1 MKPLIGIPCY
11 QDKPPQEIRTRYTL
25 HQNYIDALAAA
36 GAAPILLPLTLD
48 EAANQ
53 TIFDRLDAIVL
64 AGGDDVNPACYGQ
77 APHPK
82 TEVPDQDRDKLEI
95 SLTRWAIER
104 HKPLMAICRGIQL
117 LNVAAGGTLIHDIA
131 DCVPGALH
139 HTYPYDA
146 PELRGKPT
154 HAVTIESGSRLST
167 VFGTRAQTNSFHHQ
181 ALADIPNDF
190 RVVARA
196 ADGIVEAIERQNGSL
211 IFGVQWHPEDMYDT
225 DESMLNLFRMFVA
238 NIGQGD
244 S

>member
-25 HQNYIDALAAA
+25 HQNYINALAAA

-64 AGGDDVNPACYGQ
+64 AGGEDVNPACYGQ
-77 APHPK
+77 SPHPK
-82 TEVPDQDRDKLEI
+82 TEVPDPDRDRLEI
-95 SLTRWAIER
+95 SLTRWAVER

-117 LNVAAGGTLIHDIA
+117 LNVAMGGTLIQDIA

-139 HTYPYDA
+139 HTYPYDE
-146 PELRGKPT
+146 PTLRGKPT
-154 HAVTIESGSRLST
+154 HEVTIESGSCLST
-167 VFGTRAQTNSFHHQ
+167 VFGTRANTNSFHHQ
-181 ALADIPNDF
+181 ALADVPGDF
-190 RVVARA
+190 RVVARTS
-196 ADGIVEAIERQNGSL
+196 DGIVEAIERQNGSL

-238 NIGQGD
+238 NIG
-244 S
+244 